1 MNAHLK
7 LAFVDEK
14 SIRDAAD
21 GLLEASCIQFTD
33 DSPFPHLTFTTVREI
48 SNETFEWP

>member
-1 MNAHLK
+1 M
-7 LAFVDEK
+7 DEK

-33 DSPFPHLTFTTVREI
+33 DSPCPHLTFTTVGEI